1 MEEQKMLIKKLF
13 NFKNK
18 SKLNEDNNNYLQNSE
33 LESVQTVGIIGD
45 SVSFGLKSSMNY
57 GQYLQKITGGVV
69 QNLAYSGA
77 HLSDNGRKSIFQQSQ
92 CLDRCDLYILQGT
105 DDDWLAN
112 VPIGKKGD
120 TAKQSYIGAFYQTV
134 SQLRHLNAMAKIIIV
149 STTFQTPMWGN
160 VVRRTDRTENTLGYS
175 LHDYMAA
182 QKKACDDL
190 KLPFVN
196 LMRQT
201 LFDPNKKAFR
211 QKYMPDGLHPNKE
224 GHQIIA
230 NEIVRVYKENFGF

>member
-1 MEEQKMLIKKLF
+1 MLIKNFF
-13 NFKNK
+13 NFKKKLK
-18 SKLNEDNNNYLQNSE
+18 SKVKNNNYLQSSE
-33 LESVQTVGIIGD
+33 LKSVQTIGIIGD

-92 CLDRCDLYILQGT
+92 YLDPCDLYILQGT

-112 VPIGKKGD
+112 VPIGHKDD

-134 SQLRHLNAMAKIIIV
+134 SQLHHLNSTAKIIIV
-149 STTFQTPMWGN
+149 STTCQTPVWGN
-160 VVRRTDRTENTLGYS
+160 VVRRTDKTENMLGHS
-175 LHDYMAA
+175 LHDYMIA
-182 QKKACDDL
+182 QEKACADL

-201 LFDPNKKAFR
+201 LFDPSKKSFR
-211 QKYMPDGLHPNKE
+211 KKYMPDGLHPNKE

-230 NEIVRVYKENFGF
+230 NEIVKIYKQNFGS

>member
-1 MEEQKMLIKKLF
+1 MLIKIFF
-13 NFKNK
+13 NFKKKLK
-18 SKLNEDNNNYLQNSE
+18 SKVKNNNYLQSSE
-33 LESVQTVGIIGD
+33 LKSVQTIGIIGD

-92 CLDRCDLYILQGT
+92 YLDLCDLYILQGT

-112 VPIGKKGD
+112 VPIGHKDD

-134 SQLRHLNAMAKIIIV
+134 SQLHHLNSTAKIIIV
-149 STTFQTPMWGN
+149 STTCQTPVWGN
-160 VVRRTDRTENTLGYS
+160 VVRRTDKTENMLGHS
-175 LHDYMAA
+175 LHDYMIA
-182 QKKACDDL
+182 QEKACADL

-201 LFDPNKKAFR
+201 LFDPSKKSFR
-211 QKYMPDGLHPNKE
+211 KKYMPDGLHPNKE

-230 NEIVRVYKENFGF
+230 NEIVKIYKQNFGS